1 MNWLVFLIAAWI
13 VLGMEVGLRDA
24 FQVGVS
30 SVAPSFLMVLVVFVS
45 LWARPATL
53 LGASAMIGVLMDL
66 VHQVPTKDGET
77 VVIVGPW
84 ALGCMAA
91 GYTVLNF
98 RGMMFRR
105 NPITAGILAVI
116 AGAVAAAVVVSLLRL
131 RGSYDRIEFGGA
143 AVELWPRLGSALY
156 TGVIAIPMTWV
167 LHRLGGLMGFR
178 RPMEAAAG
186 RRL

>member
-1 MNWLVFLIAAWI
+1 MNWLVFLIVAWL

-24 FQVGVS
+24 FQVGAS
-30 SVAPSFLMVLVVFVS
+30 SIAPSFLMVLVVFVG

-53 LGASAMIGVLMDL
+53 LVASAVLGVLMDL
-66 VHQVPTKDGET
+66 VHQVPTRDGET

-105 NPITAGILAVI
+105 NPITAGILTVI
-116 AGAVAAAVVVSLLRL
+116 AGAVAAAVVVALLRV
-131 RGSYDRIEFGGA
+131 RSSYDRIEFGGA
-143 AVELWPRLGSALY
+143 TLELWPRLASALY
-156 TGVIAIPMTWV
+156 TGVVAIPMTWL

-178 RPMEAAAG
+178 RPMEAVAG
-186 RRL
+186 RRS

>member
-1 MNWLVFLIAAWI
+1 MNWLVFLIVAWA

-24 FQVGVS
+24 FQVGTS
-30 SVAPSFLMVLVVFVS
+30 AIAPSFLMVLLVFVA

-53 LGASAMIGVLMDL
+53 LAASAAIGVLMDL
-66 VHQVPTKDGET
+66 VHQIPTRDGET
-77 VVIVGPW
+77 VVVVGPW
-84 ALGCMAA
+84 ALGCMVA

-116 AGAVAAAVVVSLLRL
+116 AGAVAAAVVVALLRI

-143 AVELWPRLGSALY
+143 ASELWPRLASALY
-156 TGVIAIPMTWV
+156 TGVVAVPMTW
-167 LHRLGGLMGFR
+167 LLQRAGGLMGFR
-178 RPMEAAAG
+178 RPMEAASG
-186 RRL
+186 RRS